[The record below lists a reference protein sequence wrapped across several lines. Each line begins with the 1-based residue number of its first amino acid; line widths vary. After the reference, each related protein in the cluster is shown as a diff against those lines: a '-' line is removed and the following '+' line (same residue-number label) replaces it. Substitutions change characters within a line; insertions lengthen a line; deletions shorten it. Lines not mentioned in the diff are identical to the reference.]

1 MTTGASLDITQP
13 DYLWV
18 SVVCEM
24 KGIFNLQGWI
34 FMEPDQIGIL
44 LVLSVHAISLFSVRH
59 KTDGTGDSHSAFC
72 PSSFPFLFICWRCSL
87 INISAFPIKMLP
99 CVHFWCEENN
109 LKTLVNQI
117 FSFALTVS
125 RCSLKMYGFLRGW
138 IYMNL
143 SSHLAGERWWIDLSL
158 MGLLR
163 VCIITKSVM
172 SLLKRVTGWLSVC
185 SPVMRHWEHA
195 WSAVV

>member
-13 DYLWV
+13 NYLWV
-18 SVVCEM
+18 SVVCKI

-44 LVLSVHAISLFSVRH
+44 LVRSVHAISLFSVRH
-59 KTDGTGDSHSAFC
+59 KTGRIGDSYSIFC
-72 PSSFPFLFICWRCSL
+72 TSSFPFLFIFWRYSP
-87 INISAFPIKMLP
+87 INISAFHWCCPMKMLP
-99 CVHFWCEENN
+99 FWSVHFWCEENN
-109 LKTLVNQI
+109 IKTLVKQ
-117 FSFALTVS
+117 FCFLFALTVS

-143 SSHLAGERWWIDLSL
+143 YSHLAGERWWIDLRL

-172 SLLKRVTGWLSVC
+172 
-185 SPVMRHWEHA
+185 
-195 WSAVV
+195 